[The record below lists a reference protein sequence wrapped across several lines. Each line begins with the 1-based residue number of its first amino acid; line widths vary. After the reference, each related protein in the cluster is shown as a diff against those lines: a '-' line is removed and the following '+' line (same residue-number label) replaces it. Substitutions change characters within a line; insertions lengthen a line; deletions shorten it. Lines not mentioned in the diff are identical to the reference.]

1 LPQLKSPL
9 KKPPLGKEQARIRAE
24 RLGLTDELKAMEQEV
39 AKKQLALL
47 KRQQRAVQARDD
59 FMAFVKF
66 TMPDPSDPN
75 DIDKSLY
82 EDAKHHRAIARVLEE
97 VVVHD
102 NIQFLILTTAPRHGK
117 SQLVSRHL
125 PAWYMGRYP
134 DESVVVATY
143 NDDFA
148 KDFGADV
155 RSIIT
160 TSAYRQVFP
169 EMKLQRG
176 GTAKD
181 RLQTMRGGMAT
192 FVGLG
197 GSLTGR
203 GAHCF
208 PAGTLVWT
216 TAGQVSIEQLKV
228 APPSVKVFSYDRQNR
243 KIRTQSIQAFSARQA
258 SRLLR
263 ITTASGRVVTATP
276 NHPFLTKRGYVQADQ
291 LTAGDSLVCAVPN
304 LAAPNSVRGDEAFEA
319 GPHGD
324 VLLKQVLGGSPERE
338 DARLCAA
345 DLPRVQGTCAKADS
359 QGREEQLLLDDV
371 HGNSS
376 RADQSGSARG
386 LALDG
391 LRGMQHAVSIQPS
404 AKETP
409 GEEEP
414 CPDTILREG
423 LRRPSALPQDG
434 WGQEPS
440 ISPRAEPSAQA
451 ATFRASVSAD
461 AGGNSEAGQ
470 VDLRAVQHQIE
481 NTRPP
486 HQSAPDG
493 QPLGQPDL
501 PLCEMPRSTARG
513 WEIELQ
519 AEADVVLSI
528 DEHPVGS
535 GGVEVYDIQVEE
547 DHNFFANGVCVH
559 NCLII
564 DDVVKSNEEA
574 RSKSYRDRA
583 WDWFTKVAMT
593 RRMGKKRVII
603 TFTRWHE
610 DDIIGRLTDPNNEHY
625 SHTLAKKIKIID
637 LPAIAGP
644 DDPLGRTEG
653 EPLWPERY
661 DLSFLEEQRALDP
674 LGFEALYQQ
683 RPSVAD
689 GVLFRREHIRHYDP
703 ADLPSG
709 LRIYCA
715 SDHAVTTNQRSDS
728 TVLLKVGVDKQNNIY
743 LLDCWWRKARTPEVV
758 EAMLEM
764 ARTGEPPLVWWAERG
779 HITQSIGPF
788 LRKRMEETSTFI
800 NIVDVTP
807 VNDKEQRAQSIAA
820 RMAMGYVHFPKDKPW
835 VGPAIEQLMSFP
847 NGKHDDFCDTLAW
860 VGLGL
865 RNMVPGSPAGSSK
878 KPPRFGTLNW
888 VKEAQR
894 QDDMRLNLVRTG
906 GF

>member
-203 GAHCF
+203 GAHL
-208 PAGTLVWT
+208 LV
-216 TAGQVSIEQLKV
+216 
-228 APPSVKVFSYDRQNR
+228 
-243 KIRTQSIQAFSARQA
+243 
-258 SRLLR
+258 
-263 ITTASGRVVTATP
+263 
-276 NHPFLTKRGYVQADQ
+276 
-291 LTAGDSLVCAVPN
+291 
-304 LAAPNSVRGDEAFEA
+304 
-319 GPHGD
+319 
-324 VLLKQVLGGSPERE
+324 
-338 DARLCAA
+338 
-345 DLPRVQGTCAKADS
+345 
-359 QGREEQLLLDDV
+359 
-371 HGNSS
+371 
-376 RADQSGSARG
+376 
-386 LALDG
+386 
-391 LRGMQHAVSIQPS
+391 
-404 AKETP
+404 
-409 GEEEP
+409 
-414 CPDTILREG
+414 
-423 LRRPSALPQDG
+423 
-434 WGQEPS
+434 
-440 ISPRAEPSAQA
+440 
-451 ATFRASVSAD
+451 
-461 AGGNSEAGQ
+461 
-470 VDLRAVQHQIE
+470 
-481 NTRPP
+481 
-486 HQSAPDG
+486 
-493 QPLGQPDL
+493 
-501 PLCEMPRSTARG
+501 
-513 WEIELQ
+513 
-519 AEADVVLSI
+519 
-528 DEHPVGS
+528 
-535 GGVEVYDIQVEE
+535 
-547 DHNFFANGVCVH
+547 
-559 NCLII
+559 I
-564 DDVVKSNEEA
+564 DDVIKSNEEA